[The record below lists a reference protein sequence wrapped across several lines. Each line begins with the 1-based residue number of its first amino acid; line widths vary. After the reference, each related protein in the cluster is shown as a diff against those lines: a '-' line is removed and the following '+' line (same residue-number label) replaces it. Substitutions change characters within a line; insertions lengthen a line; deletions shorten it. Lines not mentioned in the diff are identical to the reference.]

1 MSDSISREDAVNEI
15 HKYFFEEINKIPCTK
30 DEDGYEVYTDMP
42 TVNSLFVCNKE
53 LSKRIKALPSAE
65 AEIKCVAQIDVNTE
79 EVVRRI
85 KEEYDITDGWIPC
98 SERVPKENEYVDNV
112 CKYYLIQDEYGDM
125 HVAHLS
131 GRGWET
137 IESIKALG
145 CDVIA
150 WMPLPKP
157 YRKDGEDDGED

>member
-1 MSDSISREDAVNEI
+1 MCIEVLNGMADTIVELESKLAERE
-15 HKYFFEEINKIPCTK
+15 
-30 DEDGYEVYTDMP
+30 
-42 TVNSLFVCNKE
+42 
-53 LSKRIKALPSAE
+53 
-65 AEIKCVAQIDVNTE
+65 
-79 EVVRRI
+79 
-85 KEEYDITDGWIPC
+85 WIPC

-157 YRKDGEDDGED
+157 YREEDEV